1 MNVFDLFAK
10 ISIDT
15 RDYEE
20 GIDGAKNKST
30 TFFDVLKANLTSQ
43 AIIGGVKKISSA
55 FADLGKSAINAYADY
70 EQLTGG
76 VETLFKTSSD
86 IVMQYADNAYKT
98 AGLSANNYMET
109 VTSFSASLL
118 QSLGGDTEKAAQTA
132 DLAITDM
139 ADNANKMGTAMESI
153 QNAYQGFAKQNYT
166 MLDNLKLGYGGTKE
180 EMARLLEDA
189 AKLKGLSGV
198 DAAIYANKGVNGD
211 LASIIDAIHTIQTEM
226 GITGTTALEAS
237 STIQGSIASMKAA
250 WANFIGGMADPDQ
263 DFDALLGGL
272 VDSVVTVGDNLLPR
286 IQMLLPRLLDGLT
299 QLASNILPYIPPTL
313 QTLLPAL
320 IDGATS
326 LISGLVDVLPDIL
339 TTAINAVP
347 QLIESAGELITV
359 LANGIAKSLPELI
372 PTIVDVVLQ
381 IVETLIDNVDML
393 VDAAIAI
400 TVALAEGLINALPR
414 LIEKAPVIVSKLVTA
429 IVENVP
435 KLLTAAWELIKSL
448 ATGLI
453 ENLPEIGKAALEIV
467 NTLAQGIA
475 DLWESIKDVGKNI
488 VMGIWDGISAMAT
501 WIKEKVTG
509 FFGGIV
515 DGVKGFL
522 GIHSPSTVFADVG
535 KNMALGLGEG
545 WDDEFSSI
553 KKGITSGLDF
563 GTANVDFAASGLGVS
578 SAGIVNGL
586 SSGFDTERATGPFI
600 INLSTGDGQ
609 KLATWL
615 LPELIGRAKA
625 NGTPIVNPA

>member
-1 MNVFDLFAK
+1 
-10 ISIDT
+10 
-15 RDYEE
+15 
-20 GIDGAKNKST
+20 
-30 TFFDVLKANLTSQ
+30 
-43 AIIGGVKKISSA
+43 
-55 FADLGKSAINAYADY
+55 
-70 EQLTGG
+70 
-76 VETLFKTSSD
+76 
-86 IVMQYADNAYKT
+86 MQYADNAYKT

-400 TVALAEGLINALPR
+400 TVALAEGLIKR
-414 LIEKAPVIVSKLVTA
+414 CR
-429 IVENVP
+429 
-435 KLLTAAWELIKSL
+435 
-448 ATGLI
+448 G
-453 ENLPEIGKAALEIV
+453 
-467 NTLAQGIA
+467 
-475 DLWESIKDVGKNI
+475 
-488 VMGIWDGISAMAT
+488 
-501 WIKEKVTG
+501 
-509 FFGGIV
+509 
-515 DGVKGFL
+515 
-522 GIHSPSTVFADVG
+522 
-535 KNMALGLGEG
+535 
-545 WDDEFSSI
+545 
-553 KKGITSGLDF
+553 
-563 GTANVDFAASGLGVS
+563 
-578 SAGIVNGL
+578 
-586 SSGFDTERATGPFI
+586 
-600 INLSTGDGQ
+600 
-609 KLATWL
+609 
-615 LPELIGRAKA
+615 
-625 NGTPIVNPA
+625 